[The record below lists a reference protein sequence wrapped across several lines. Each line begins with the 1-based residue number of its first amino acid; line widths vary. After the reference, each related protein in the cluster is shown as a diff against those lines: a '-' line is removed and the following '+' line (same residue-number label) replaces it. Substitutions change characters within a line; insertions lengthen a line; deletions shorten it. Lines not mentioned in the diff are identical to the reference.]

1 MAPGKYFQQMRYL
14 CLQKL
19 SFFFWLIVNAFSTV
33 IMAACT
39 LSFLVIVF
47 NIRTPDCR
55 SGDVVEHQLSDHKQ
69 MGGKNR
75 KRLTPGKF
83 GLLYYSLYAVKP
95 IPYQA
100 GKNQR
105 HTGQGF
111 YLA

>member
-1 MAPGKYFQQMRYL
+1 
-14 CLQKL
+14 
-19 SFFFWLIVNAFSTV
+19 
-33 IMAACT
+33 MAAAYAKKGFKKES
-39 LSFLVIVF
+39 LFFSSKNYVSFLAIVF